1 MSSPYSDYLIFADES
16 GDHGLA
22 TFEPAYPVFVLVFV
36 LVRKDR
42 YVSSIVPTIQ
52 QLKLDFFGH
61 DQVVLHERDIR
72 RQSPPFGFLRTD
84 PKLRTDFLERLND
97 VVSTAEV
104 EIISAVI
111 HKDRLAEKYPTPWNP
126 YDIALLFCMEKAMER
141 LIALGQSG
149 RTQHVVF
156 ESRGRPED
164 ANLELAFRRIT
175 ANVGGWGLKQTDF
188 SACEWEPVMA
198 PKSCNSSGL
207 QLADL
212 VARPIGLRRLR
223 PLQAN
228 RAFDVLQPK
237 LKLFKAFPR

>member
-1 MSSPYSDYLIFADES
+1 MSRPYSDYLIFADES

-22 TFEPAYPVFVLVFV
+22 TFEASYPVFVLVFV
-36 LVRKDR
+36 LIRKDR
-42 YVSSIVPTIQ
+42 YVSSVVPTIQ

-61 DQVVLHERDIR
+61 DQIVLHERDIR

-84 PKLRTDFLERLND
+84 AALRADFLNRLNE
-97 VVSTAEV
+97 VVGDAEI
-104 EIISAVI
+104 EIISTVI
-111 HKDRLAEKYPTPWNP
+111 HKDRLTQKYATPWNP

-141 LIALGQSG
+141 LIALGQTG
-149 RTQHVVF
+149 RLQHVVF

-164 ANLELAFRRIT
+164 ANLELACRRIT

-188 SACEWEPVMA
+188 SACDWEPVMA

-212 VARPIGLRRLR
+212 VARPLGLRSLR

-228 RAFDVLQPK
+228 RAFDVMRPK
-237 LKLFKAFPR
+237 LKQLKAFP

>member
-111 HKDRLAEKYPTPWNP
+111 HKDRLAEKYATPWNP

>member
-22 TFEPAYPVFVLVFV
+22 TFEASYPVFVLVFV

-84 PKLRTDFLERLND
+84 PKLRTNFLERLND
-97 VVSTAEV
+97 VVSTAEI

-111 HKDRLAEKYPTPWNP
+111 HKDRLAEKYATPWNP

-149 RTQHVVF
+149 HTQHVVF

>member
-1 MSSPYSDYLIFADES
+1 MSSHYSEYLIFADES

-22 TFEPAYPVFVLVFV
+22 TFEASYPVFVLVFV
-36 LVRKDR
+36 LVRKDL

-72 RQSPPFGFLRTD
+72 RQSPPFGFLRTYAA
-84 PKLRTDFLERLND
+84 LRTDFLNRLNE
-97 VVSTAEV
+97 VVGEAEI
-104 EIISAVI
+104 EIISTVI
-111 HKDRLAEKYPTPWNP
+111 HKDRLTQKYATPWNP
-126 YDIALLFCMEKAMER
+126 YDIALLFCMEKVMER
-141 LIALGQSG
+141 LIALGQAG
-149 RTQHVVF
+149 RLQHVVF

-188 SACEWEPVMA
+188 SACDWEPVMA

-212 VARPIGLRRLR
+212 VARPLGLRSLR

-228 RAFDVLQPK
+228 RAFDVMRPK
-237 LKLFKAFPR
+237 LKLLKEFP

>member
-1 MSSPYSDYLIFADES
+1 MSGPYSDYLIFADES

-22 TFEPAYPVFVLVFV
+22 TFESSYPVFVLVFV

-52 QLKLDFFGH
+52 RLKLDFFGH
-61 DQVVLHERDIR
+61 DQIVLHERDIR

-84 PKLRTDFLERLND
+84 AELRADFLNRLNE
-97 VVSTAEV
+97 VVGEAEI

-111 HKDRLAEKYPTPWNP
+111 HKDRLTQKYATPWNP

-141 LIALGQSG
+141 LIALGQIG
-149 RTQHVVF
+149 RLQHVVF

-175 ANVGGWGLKQTDF
+175 ANVGGWSVKQTDF
-188 SACEWEPVMA
+188 SACDWEPVMA

-212 VARPIGLRRLR
+212 VARPLGLRSLR
-223 PLQAN
+223 PLQGN
-228 RAFDVLQPK
+228 RAFDVMRPK
-237 LKLFKAFPR
+237 LKLLKAFP